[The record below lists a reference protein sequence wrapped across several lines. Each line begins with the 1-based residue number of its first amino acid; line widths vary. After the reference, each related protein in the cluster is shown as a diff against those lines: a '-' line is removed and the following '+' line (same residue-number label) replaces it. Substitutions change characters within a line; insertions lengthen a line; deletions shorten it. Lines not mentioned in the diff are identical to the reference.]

1 MFVVQNDVCLARI
14 KSFHFGHLQYLTYLS
29 TVCLVL
35 SVHTSDRPGVVI
47 LVEDDACVGG
57 GPVRGLPHHPLYHQT
72 IEEGFIQKANVV
84 DAYLG
89 DRNTSIP
96 SRVSYFSPG
105 GVEE

>member
-14 KSFHFGHLQYLTYLS
+14 KSFHFGHLPELFIY

-35 SVHTSDRPGVVI
+35 SMYTSDRPGAVVP
-47 LVEDDACVGG
+47 VEDDACVGG